1 MTTVAGPGSP
11 PAAAA
16 RRQQRIAGFW
26 LGVDRFGGHAW
37 ALLGL
42 AALIGGCGLLV
53 AQIGEL
59 LVPAA
64 LALIIGVLVAPLVA
78 MLERRG
84 VNRLA
89 ATAIVFVGALVALA
103 GLLWLVVPPFVSQ
116 ATKFISGL
124 PDALGRLSEL
134 GRNYQHRVAAQNP
147 AAANAVEGF
156 SRAMQERSQAA
167 AAGLGDTLL
176 GLVRGSFSLLL
187 SAVLGAC
194 VAFLAIKD
202 LPRYGAAVNRWLAR
216 PGRVRLK
223 GAIGQ
228 MRRTGTGFVRG
239 QLMLSMLG
247 GFLSAIAFAIIGIPF
262 FLPLAALAGVGRLI
276 PGIGPIIAAIPAIAL
291 AWASGGPAKAAIT
304 GIVVLLLT
312 EGLSMVVGPLVVGNA
327 VEMPALAIMLI
338 LLIGGGLLGAE
349 AVIVAVPVAAMAR
362 DAWRWY
368 FMTEAEIEAATAE
381 SAASGPVP
389 SG

>member
-1 MTTVAGPGSP
+1 M
-11 PAAAA
+11 
-16 RRQQRIAGFW
+16 I
-26 LGVDRFGGHAW
+26 LGCAV
-37 ALLGL
+37 LL
-42 AALIGGCGLLV
+42 
-53 AQIGEL
+53 AQIGAL
-59 LVPAA
+59 VVPAA
-64 LALIIGVLVAPLVA
+64 LALIIGVLVAPLVS

-89 ATAIVFVGALVALA
+89 ATAIVFFGALVALA

-124 PDALGRLSEL
+124 PDVLGRLSDL

-176 GLVRGSFSLLL
+176 GLVRGSFSFLL

-216 PGRVRLK
+216 PGRRRMK

-239 QLMLSMLG
+239 QLVLSLLG
-247 GFLSAIAFAIIGIPF
+247 GILSAIAFAIIGIPF
-262 FLPLAALAGVGRLI
+262 FLPLAALAAVGRLI

-291 AWASGGPAKAAIT
+291 AWASGGPVKAAVT
-304 GIVVLLLT
+304 AVVVLALT
-312 EGLSMVVGPLVVGNA
+312 EGLSMVLGPMIVGNA

-349 AVIVAVPVAAMAR
+349 AVIVAVPLAAMTR

-368 FMTEAEIEAATAE
+368 LMSDAEVEVAISDAATSGAE
-381 SAASGPVP
+381 RSE
-389 SG
+389 